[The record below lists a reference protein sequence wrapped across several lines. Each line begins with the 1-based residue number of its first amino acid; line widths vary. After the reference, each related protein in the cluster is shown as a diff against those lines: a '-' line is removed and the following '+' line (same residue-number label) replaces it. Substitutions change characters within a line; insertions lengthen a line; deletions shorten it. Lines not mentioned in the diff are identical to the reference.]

1 MALATGTRVF
11 CAAAILSALAGGA
24 IAQQAGWHTYT
35 DTAHRIAIDYP
46 DGWKVDPN
54 FADKGYR
61 FAQGDADDVRTGIGL
76 SPTIDLAPGTDLQ
89 SNSLVLAIQFA
100 RPGDLCK
107 ASSFLADASPDY
119 ATQVLQDTPE
129 QARTMAEPGDL
140 YAVEHIVH
148 MISQKP
154 CIALQIY
161 LVTAQSQP
169 HDPSPPKPYDR
180 KALFALLSQITATM
194 RPLK

>member
-1 MALATGTRVF
+1 MTVLARASLVLFLALGT
-11 CAAAILSALAGGA
+11 AASAADA
-24 IAQQAGWHTYT
+24 PWHTYS
-35 DTAHRIAIDYP
+35 DTAHRFSIDYP
-46 DGWKVDPN
+46 DGWRVDPN

-61 FAQGDADDVRTGIGL
+61 FLQGDADDVRYGIGL
-76 SPTIDLAPGTDLQ
+76 SPTIDLAPGTDLE

-107 ASSFLADASPDY
+107 ASSFLADPSPDY
-119 ATQVLQDTPE
+119 ATQVVEDTPE

-161 LVTAQSQP
+161 LVTAQHRP
-169 HDPSPPKPYDR
+169 HDPSPRKPYDR
-180 KALFALLSQITATM
+180 QALFALLSQITATM
-194 RPLK
+194 KPLK